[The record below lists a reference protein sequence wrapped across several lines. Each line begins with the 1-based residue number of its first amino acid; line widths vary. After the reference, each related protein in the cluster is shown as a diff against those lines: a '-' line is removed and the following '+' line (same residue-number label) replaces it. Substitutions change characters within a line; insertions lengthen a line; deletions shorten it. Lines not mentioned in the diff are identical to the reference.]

1 MAKVFKNI
9 AQLQA
14 AVDKYLYYAVDKVA
28 DEVQKK
34 IEEFIKYYYQE
45 FSPEQYQRLYKF
57 LNSVVATQPKKVD
70 NGWQVEV
77 YIDTSI
83 KYPSTWKGEN
93 WNMGNTAYFAN
104 MGRHGNT
111 KVGDQKFWD
120 DAIEEIQSPEFLN
133 KFAEFLRAKG
143 LNITIK

>member
-1 MAKVFKNI
+1 MAYNIKNI

-14 AVDKYLYYAVDKVA
+14 ALDKYLYYAVDKIA

-45 FSPEQYQRLYKF
+45 MTPDQYRRLYKF
-57 LNSVVATQPKKVD
+57 LNSVVKTQPKKVD
-70 NGWQVEV
+70 DGWQVEV

-83 KYPSTWKGEN
+83 EYPSMWNGEN

-104 MGRHGNT
+104 MGRHGNI

-133 KFAEFLRAKG
+133 KFVGFLQSKG
-143 LNITIK
+143 LRITIK